1 MSECHSCTSS
11 VSVQFQTWPKRV
23 PPAVTRIASMK
34 YTGGE
39 KYFVTE
45 REKERETGRNI
56 ERERGS
62 ERVGCVHRECRED
75 WKEFN
80 KREIPEIPKS
90 GEQVAVKLCT
100 SK

>member
-1 MSECHSCTSS
+1 MEECLAKLSANSEKKKKKKKNLAHSDGSRFLSECHSCTSS

-56 ERERGS
+56 
-62 ERVGCVHRECRED
+62 
-75 WKEFN
+75 
-80 KREIPEIPKS
+80 
-90 GEQVAVKLCT
+90 
-100 SK
+100 